1 MPCNACRMPVAAM
14 ESCVWRGMSNEE
26 ERVRIKSDGDNEQ
39 EMVAVWI
46 RNLMRTNG
54 SCVHCVASCDISAGL
69 LVFEG
74 SLIDRHVNLS

>member
-54 SCVHCVASCDISAGL
+54 SCVRGRGVYTVL
-69 LVFEG
+69 LPAIFQRDFL
-74 SLIDRHVNLS
+74 SLKGV